1 CSANLVL
8 FTLSLHDALP
18 IFVFNAI
25 KGNTKNSQSL
35 FAGVTNWNVQYEA
48 SIQSADNHTYF
59 PVTNAQA
66 ANIPL
71 GTCVSV
77 GYGGNNSGN
86 ANNDRGKAKNH
97 QYADEVEVFAEQKSG
112 ERGT

>member
-77 GYGGNNSGN
+77 GYGGNNSRSEEHTSELQSRF
-86 ANNDRGKAKNH
+86 DIVCRL
-97 QYADEVEVFAEQKSG
+97 
-112 ERGT
+112 